1 MSQQNTQA
9 DNNNYKKILIKNSS
23 CCGAASDAWVPSYPS
38 VSMKIIDNTFFS
50 KNQSLS
56 DKSEPESSSLLSNDD
71 NKFLRFLNRIIERED
86 M

>member
-38 VSMKIIDNTFFS
+38 LPIRIDTFFS

-56 DKSEPESSSLLSNDD
+56 DKSEPESSSLLSND
-71 NKFLRFLNRIIERED
+71 NKFL
-86 M
+86 